1 MESRAAQLAQR
12 LAERADAVCRCY
24 LSSGRRN
31 GRYWSVGDV
40 TNAPGRSLFVRLVG
54 PSSGRGAAGRW
65 VDAATGEHGDL
76 LDLIAAAESLSS
88 VGEAMQEAER
98 FLGMAMNQQRHMTHA
113 PAPFGSTEGA
123 RRLWAAAEPIEGTL
137 AERYL
142 TRRGIIGLRTNV
154 LRFHARCFHRAS
166 SAAGPTA
173 HTRRIADDVTLVSSR
188 YRSQWPALLARVT
201 DLDGGL
207 TGVHRTW
214 LDPAMA
220 DKAPLDPPRKSM
232 GYLAGNG
239 VRFGRPTDIL
249 AAGEGLETV
258 LSVRMALPNLPCVAA
273 LSASLLAALRI
284 PDGLKRL
291 YIIADADPAGENAVR
306 QLVERAE
313 AGGVHAIPLTFPEGD
328 ANDALRHLGVD
339 GLRAHFR
346 PQIDPQDVVRLL
358 P

>member
-12 LAERADAVCRCY
+12 LAERAEAVCRSY
-24 LSSGRRN
+24 LSNGRRN

-40 TNAPGRSLFVRLVG
+40 TNVPGRSLFVRLVG
-54 PSSGRGAAGRW
+54 PTSGRGAAGRW

-88 VGEAMQEAER
+88 IGEAMQEAER

-113 PAPFGSTEGA
+113 PTPFGSTEGA

-142 TRRGIIGLRTNV
+142 TRRGITDLRPDA
-154 LRFHARCFHRAS
+154 LRFHPRCFHCAS
-166 SAAGPTA
+166 SAGPTA
-173 HTRRIADDVTLVSSR
+173 HTRRIADDVTLIPSR
-188 YRSQWPALLARVT
+188 YLSQWPALLAKVT
-201 DLDGGL
+201 DLGGVL

-214 LDPAMA
+214 LNPANA
-220 DKAPLDPPRKSM
+220 EKAPLDPPRKSM
-232 GYLAGNG
+232 GRLAGNG

-273 LSASLLAALRI
+273 LSASLLTALRI
-284 PDGLKRL
+284 PDGVKRI
-291 YIIADADPAGENAVR
+291 YIIVDADAAGENAVR
-306 QLVERAE
+306 QLTERAE
-313 AGGVHAIPLTFPEGD
+313 GEGVRALPLTFPDGD
-328 ANDALRHLGVD
+328 ANDALRQLGID
-339 GLRAHFR
+339 GLRAR
-346 PQIDPQDVVRLL
+346 LRSQLDPQDVVRLL

>member
-1 MESRAAQLAQR
+1 M
-12 LAERADAVCRCY
+12 
-24 LSSGRRN
+24 
-31 GRYWSVGDV
+31 GDV
-40 TNAPGRSLFVRLVG
+40 ANAPGHSLYVRLVG
-54 PSSGRGAAGRW
+54 PTSGRGAAGQW
-65 VDAATGEHGDL
+65 VDAATGEYGDL
-76 LDLIAAAESLSS
+76 LDLIAAAESLAS

-98 FLGMAMNQQRHMTHA
+98 FLGTATTERQRDGPPA
-113 PAPFGSTEGA
+113 PAALGSTEVA
-123 RRLWAAAEPIEGTL
+123 RRLWAAAEPIEGTP

-142 TRRGIIGLRTNV
+142 RRRGIIGLRTEV
-154 LRFHARCFHRAS
+154 LRFHPRCFHRAS
-166 SAAGPTA
+166 YAGPNA
-173 HTRRIADDVTLVSSR
+173 DNRRVADDVSLVSSR

-239 VRFGRPTDIL
+239 VRFGRSTDIL

-273 LSASLLAALRI
+273 LSASLLTALRI

-328 ANDALRHLGVD
+328 DANDALRKLGID
-339 GLRAHFR
+339 GLRAHLR
-346 PQIDPQDVVRLL
+346 PQLGPQDVVRLL